1 MNARN
6 DRGSTSL
13 DFALNLKHG
22 GAIADFLRKHGAK
35 TERELNNVLI
45 DAGKKGDIEA
55 VKQHVATGTDVSLPS

>member
-1 MNARN
+1 VNARN